1 MKTKK
6 QKQIPLVPVLAAVVV
21 IVLAAAFLLLV
32 KPKRDESKQL
42 AGEIGGLQTQIL
54 SVQNELEQGT
64 AGGTGPKI
72 KVADLFRLA
81 KAMPDSDDMPGI
93 ILELNA
99 VAQGAGLELLA
110 VQPDA
115 ATSDASYQS
124 VPISLTVDGT
134 YFGLSDFLFRLRNLV
149 NVRHGTLDASGR
161 LYTVDAMD
169 VHQSKEEGFPAV
181 EAVVHVT
188 AYSYGADSLLGAP
201 GASDSPTATTSSGS
215 TDTSTTTTTT
225 TTTTE
230 GETTPAPSDGEHQA
244 LAGGGS

>member
-1 MKTKK
+1 MKTK
-6 QKQIPLVPVLAAVVV
+6 KQIPLVPVLIAVVV
-21 IVLAAAFLLLV
+21 IALAAAFLLVV

-42 AGEIGGLQTQIL
+42 AGEIGDLQTQIQ

-93 ILELNA
+93 VLELNA
-99 VAQGAGLELLA
+99 VAEGAGLELLA

-115 ATSDASYQS
+115 ATSDSSYQS

-134 YFGLSDFLFRLRNLV
+134 YYGLSDFLFRLRNLV
-149 NVRHGTLDASGR
+149 NVRHGKLDAGGR

-169 VHQSKEEGFPAV
+169 VHQSKEQGFPAV
-181 EAVVHVT
+181 EAVVHLT
-188 AYSYGADSLLGAP
+188 AYSYGSDSLLGAP
-201 GASDSPTATTSSGS
+201 GPSDSSAAPASPGS
-215 TDTSTTTTTT
+215 TDTSATTTTSTT
-225 TTTTE
+225 TTD